1 MSENITDELSM
12 SENISSL
19 EQTSLHSGNVSPI
32 PFDHDVS
39 QVCTYM
45 NLSVLVL

>member
-1 MSENITDELSM
+1 MSENITDELSLTM

-32 PFDHDVS
+32 PLDQDTT
-39 QVCTYM
+39 QV
-45 NLSVLVL
+45 